1 MSEVRR
7 TELWKEI
14 LHVMRDEADPV
25 NTGTMR
31 ERFFESQWTPFL
43 LGGAAGAVW
52 MLLFVGDVAHADD
65 CLRYVRKVQ
74 NFIQIPKDLLED
86 CMRTGIVQAILT
98 GALGTAGGGLI
109 AVAVINA
116 IKSGGEPWKKG
127 GTGTLVPPGEKEDTT
142 GEDETVDAS
151 KFQTCPSCNA
161 SFYNDPA
168 NPTYTKCP
176 YCRKPVPPPEG
187 VETPPT
193 AACPACGNTYLD
205 TGRGGK
211 CPNCDAALPRTERE
225 PEPEGKTEPA
235 DPSKFQ
241 ACPSCGASFYNDPA
255 NPTYTKCPYCKEPIE
270 DRSGPKP
277 MATCPECGK
286 EYQDTGQ
293 GGKCAYCEAAL
304 PANKGKFTDDSRTNV
319 SATCPTC
326 GETYYSEVSDN
337 TGGLCPN
344 CQAPVPPIKLPEEVG
359 PPSDVEQV
367 FEKSECRFCGGPLP
381 RSAPDSRCPACGAR
395 NDTTPKGTCPNCG
408 ASVGAGDDSCSEC
421 GGVFRK
427 PKAPDETKPADATSS
442 SKPSG
447 DSTQDA
453 TTTASGANPSTT
465 SGGATTTPGSL
476 DPDPVFTSQN
486 VITGDK
492 AANILEEAGLAKV
505 TRDSNG
511 KPIRIEEAF
520 PGAFTNLGGQNV
532 TIKSSESLGDGA
544 EPDWVE
550 ESKAK
555 VAGIAFKPGPDGGIG
570 DPVIVVNQTDSK
582 WRQLPPDPIEQG
594 IQAAK
599 DAVNQIFQQ
608 GSSAVQSAQDSY
620 ADLKSKLELADK
632 ARGAYEIVKAG
643 MDKEMAEDVVA
654 KLAKELKV
662 DPAQAMKLLEMEE
675 KTWQGIRA
683 GVKLPG
689 TFLGN

>member
-1 MSEVRR
+1 
-7 TELWKEI
+7 
-14 LHVMRDEADPV
+14 MRNEADPV

-31 ERFFESQWTPFL
+31 QRFFESRWTPFL

-52 MLLFVGDVAHADD
+52 MLLFVGDVAQADD

-74 NFIQIPKDLLED
+74 NFVQIPKDLLED
-86 CMRTGIVQAILT
+86 CMRTGIVQAIVT
-98 GALGTAGGGLI
+98 GMIGTAGGGII
-109 AVAVINA
+109 AGAVINA
-116 IKSGGEPWKKG
+116 INSGGEPWKKG

-142 GEDETVDAS
+142 GEDDAEDAG

-168 NPTYTKCP
+168 NPTFTKCP
-176 YCRKPVPPPEG
+176 YCKGPIEDRSDPE
-187 VETPPT
+187 PT
-193 AACPACGNTYLD
+193 ASCPACGYTYVD
-205 TGRGGK
+205 SGRGGR
-211 CPNCDAALPRTERE
+211 CPNCDAALP
-225 PEPEGKTEPA
+225 
-235 DPSKFQ
+235 
-241 ACPSCGASFYNDPA
+241 A
-255 NPTYTKCPYCKEPIE
+255 NE
-270 DRSGPKP
+270 
-277 MATCPECGK
+277 
-286 EYQDTGQ
+286 
-293 GGKCAYCEAAL
+293 
-304 PANKGKFTDDSRTNV
+304 GKFTDDSRTRV
-319 SATCPTC
+319 SATCPSC

-359 PPSDVEQV
+359 PPTDVEQV

-427 PKAPDETKPADATSS
+427 PKAPDEGKPADATPS

-447 DSTQDA
+447 DSTEDA
-453 TTTASGANPSTT
+453 TTRASGTDPSTT
-465 SGGATTTPGSL
+465 SSGATTTQASA

-486 VITGDK
+486 VIKGDK
-492 AANILEEAGLAKV
+492 AADILEQAGLARV

-532 TIKSSESLGDGA
+532 TIRSSESMGDGP

-550 ESKAK
+550 ESKAN
-555 VAGIAFKPGPDGGIG
+555 VTGIAFKPGPDGGIG
-570 DPVIVVNQTDSK
+570 EPVIVVNQTDSK

-599 DAVNQIFQQ
+599 DTVNRIFQQ

-632 ARGAYEIVKAG
+632 ARGAYEIMKAG
-643 MDKEMAEDVVA
+643 MGGETTQSVVA
-654 KLAKELKV
+654 QLAKELKV
-662 DPAQAMKLLEMEE
+662 DPAQAQKLLEMDE

-683 GVKLPG
+683 GVKLPD
-689 TFLGN
+689 TLLGN